1 MTNMKKFKFTQ
12 IIILILSITNLFFIL
27 NWFSYRNN
35 EEYQLFLASKESKD
49 NSVYSLIIS
58 KKSDRIALGEKY
70 QAAVRL
76 AYVNTNQIPTVL
88 INDSVG
94 KNDWEFNIATDTL
107 IFDDYYN
114 CFGYEYTPIERG
126 AHFWNGII
134 IHEYLGVPDTLY
146 FHVEYIVE

>member
-1 MTNMKKFKFTQ
+1 MAFMKKFKFTQ

-27 NWFSYRNN
+27 NWFSYRYN

-49 NSVYSLIIS
+49 NSVYDVIIS
-58 KKSDRIALGEKY
+58 TKSDRVELGEQY

-76 AYVNTNQIPTVL
+76 AYINTAQIPTVL

-107 IFDDYYN
+107 IFNDYFN
-114 CFGYEYTPIERG
+114 SFVYEYTPIERG
-126 AHFWNGII
+126 LHFWNGII